1 MQVSSKKSPCPC
13 CGRTKD
19 PDCRFSDDLILCHC
33 GSTSGPPQHLRLR
46 DVIQIQGRPWQLMKI
61 NAGYDGAAHCFKP
74 HQERERTH
82 RQESWHRPPS
92 AEHMAMQQAHRSMAI
107 LGLEQFFEQ
116 FQQTWNI
123 GDFHSLP
130 AAQLQQS
137 FGLIYAAEQKGLT
150 LARSLQTIW
159 REHPDLRDRHRDRFD
174 SCIRNL
180 KAQRQDVDHFRS
192 HYLGE
197 AI

>member
-33 GSTSGPPQHLRLR
+33 GSTSGPPQHLRIR
-46 DVIQIQGRPWQLMKI
+46 DVIQIHGRPWQLMKI

-74 HQERERTH
+74 HQARERTH
-82 RQESWHRPPS
+82 RPLS
-92 AEHMAMQQAHRSMAI
+92 ANRQQMLEVQRSMAI
-107 LGLEQFFEQ
+107 HQLEKFFDQ
-116 FQQTWNI
+116 FQIAWSV

-130 AAQLQQS
+130 AAQLKQS

-159 REHPDLRDRHRDRFD
+159 REHPDLRDCYRDRFETYV
-174 SCIRNL
+174 RNL

-192 HYLGE
+192 HYLME